1 MLTTQ
6 KKGFTSVKNIL
17 FAATFTAAAALA
29 QVQIPDGTKI
39 RLRLE
44 APLSSATAEEG
55 QTVSLAVADSVRVGN
70 AIVIPQGSSATGT
83 VITSVKKRRLGRTG
97 KLDFSIDR
105 VRAIDGEWISVR
117 YTPTRKDGG
126 NRMLATGVT
135 TGIMA
140 AVFWPAAPFFLLM
153 QGKDVSVPK
162 GAAFEVFTDDA
173 HLVMNT
179 AQTSPNMY
187 ANLVDRAL
195 VQAAGFA
202 PTTAASANMLGQP
215 GPAPTGS
222 AGVAALTVSSS
233 TPGAE
238 IEIDGAYVGSTP
250 STLQLPAG
258 VHRVAVKYGSASW
271 ERSVQVNPGSTITV
285 NALLETPRAPVQR
298 AAVRK

>member
-1 MLTTQ
+1 M
-6 KKGFTSVKNIL
+6 KNVL
-17 FAATFTAAAALA
+17 FVATFTATVALA

-44 APLSSATAEEG
+44 QPLSSATAEEG
-55 QTVSLAVADSVRVGN
+55 QSVSLSVADSIRVGN

-83 VITSVKKRRLGRTG
+83 VTQSTKKRRMGRTG

-105 VRAIDGEWISVR
+105 VRSIDGEWIAVR
-117 YTPTRKDGG
+117 YSQTKKDGG

-140 AVFWPAAPFFLLM
+140 ALFWPAAPFFLLM
-153 QGKDVSVPK
+153 QGKDATIPK

-173 HLVMNT
+173 HLVLNT

-187 ANLVDRAL
+187 ASLVDRAL
-195 VQAAGFA
+195 VQAAGYA
-202 PTTAASANMLGQP
+202 PATPASANMLGQP
-215 GPAPTGS
+215 AVAPAGS
-222 AGVAALTVSSS
+222 AGTAALTVSS
-233 TPGAE
+233 TMPGAE

-258 VHRVAVKYGSASW
+258 VHRVTVRYGSANW

-285 NALLETPRAPVQR
+285 NALLEAPQAPVKR
-298 AAVRK
+298 AAALRAN

>member
-1 MLTTQ
+1 M
-6 KKGFTSVKNIL
+6 KNVLII
-17 FAATFTAAAALA
+17 ATFTATMAFA
-29 QVQIPDGTKI
+29 QVEIPDGTKI

-44 APLSSATAEEG
+44 TSISSATADEG
-55 QTVSLAVADSVRVGN
+55 QTINLSVADPVRVGN

-83 VITSVKKRRLGRTG
+83 VTQSQKKRRLGRTG

-105 VRAIDGEWISVR
+105 VRAIDGEWVTVR
-117 YTPTRKDGG
+117 YSQTKKDGG

-153 QGKDVSVPK
+153 QGKDASIPK
-162 GAAFEVFTDDA
+162 GQMFEVFTDDA

-179 AQTSPNMY
+179 APTSPQMY
-187 ANLVDRAL
+187 ANLVDRAM

-202 PTTAASANMLGQP
+202 PAMPASANMMGQP
-215 GPAPTGS
+215 TTAPVGS

-250 STLQLPAG
+250 SSLQLPAG
-258 VHRVAVKYGSASW
+258 VHRVAVRYGSASW

-285 NALLETPRAPVQR
+285 NALLEATQEPVR
-298 AAVRK
+298 RSSPTAASLAVNRR